1 MLVSSFVRDWM
12 TGNVVTVSPDTP
24 ITTAHSI
31 MKKNNIRRL
40 PVTKADKL
48 LGIVTIGDVRE
59 AEPSGATTLSIWEIN
74 HLWSQ
79 IQVKDVMTKNI
90 MTVKDDEPMINAAT
104 IMLENKISSLP
115 VMDESGQVVGMLTE
129 SDIFRM
135 LIKTLTEG

>member
-1 MLVSSFVRDWM
+1 
-12 TGNVVTVSPDTP
+12 
-24 ITTAHSI
+24 

-79 IQVKDVMTKNI
+79 IQVKDVMTKSV

-115 VMDESGQVVGMLTE
+115 VMDESGKVVGMLTE